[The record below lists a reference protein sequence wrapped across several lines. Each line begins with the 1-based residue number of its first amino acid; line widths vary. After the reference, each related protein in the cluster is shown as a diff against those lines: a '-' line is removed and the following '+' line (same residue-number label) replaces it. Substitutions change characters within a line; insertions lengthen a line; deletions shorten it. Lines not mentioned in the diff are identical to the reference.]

1 VKLSIDLVSLP
12 HVNALM
18 GATRGSTGTIP
29 RTTSEYGVGLK
40 GEDYVPNEARSLIV
54 YGKPSVAVSNSLA
67 FGGHN
72 VALVP
77 RGAPV

>member
-1 VKLSIDLVSLP
+1 
-12 HVNALM
+12 M
-18 GATRGSTGTIP
+18 C
-29 RTTSEYGVGLK
+29 
-40 GEDYVPNEARSLIV
+40 PNEARSLIV
-54 YGKPSVAVSNSLA
+54 YGKPPVAVSNSLA